1 MSALLNIRDKIDQ
14 ATEMIARHEAAMA
27 KPNARSSLAVSIRSL
42 EKLRSHLEEQFLE
55 AAAESEIEVYRYRV
69 IPEDRATIVGLSE
82 AWASFQKFFSAV
94 YQGVGETRGARADVD
109 LFGFAYTFPGS
120 VGVALTLPSKQ
131 GLLDDPLLVEATEAV
146 FDLSESREQRPVDE
160 AALRLG
166 PEVIRSMHGWVN
178 TLIEHNYGAGLSW
191 RDREI
196 TIDPRRLS
204 SLRDR
209 VALTAVRLK
218 VE

>member
-178 TLIEHNYGAGLSW
+178 TLIEPELCTDSA
-191 RDREI
+191 
-196 TIDPRRLS
+196 
-204 SLRDR
+204 
-209 VALTAVRLK
+209 
-218 VE
+218 